1 MQRIDAT
8 FPSEYLDEIMNLV
21 LDLHVPCQ
29 ITASEVRYADGK
41 IAHEQQYRGT
51 RFATRWE
58 PRARLEIVVSDK
70 EAESVLGLVVG
81 RLDEKRAD
89 DAAVLV
95 TEVDDAL
102 RVRTGRR
109 GEFAF

>member
-1 MQRIDAT
+1 MQRIEAT
-8 FPSEYLDEIMNLV
+8 FPSEYLEEIINVV
-21 LDLHVPCQ
+21 LGLHVPCQ
-29 ITASEVRYADGK
+29 MTASEVRYADGK
-41 IAHEQQYRGT
+41 IVHVQHYRGT
-51 RFATRWE
+51 KYMTRWE
-58 PRARLEIVVSDK
+58 LRARLEIVVSDK
-70 EAESVLGLVVG
+70 EAESVLGVLVN
-81 RLDEKRAD
+81 RLDEKRGD

>member
-1 MQRIDAT
+1 MQRIEAT

-29 ITASEVRYADGK
+29 MTANEVRYADGK
-41 IAHEQQYRGT
+41 IAHKQQYRGT
-51 RFATRWE
+51 KYVTRWE
-58 PRARLEIVVSDK
+58 VRARLDIVVSDK
-70 EAESVLGLVVG
+70 EAESVLGVIVS
-81 RLDEKRAD
+81 RLDEKRGD

-95 TEVDDAL
+95 SEVDDAM
-102 RVRTGRR
+102 RVRSGRR

>member
-21 LDLHVPCQ
+21 LDLRVPCQ
-29 ITASEVRYADGK
+29 LTASEVRYADGK
-41 IAHEQQYRGT
+41 IVRAQQYRGT
-51 RFATRWE
+51 KYRTRWE
-58 PRARLEIVVSDK
+58 LRARLEVVVSDK
-70 EAESVLGLVVG
+70 EAESVLGVIVN

-95 TEVDDAL
+95 SEVDDAL